1 MAAKPIEV
9 SCHCG
14 AAKLEV
20 ARRPR
25 RLTSCNCSIC
35 RRTGGLW
42 AYYRSS
48 EVRFKYRRR
57 DVEAYVWGDRMLR
70 LIRCKTC
77 GCVLHWVARKRT
89 PDDRLGVNMRNA
101 DPAVIAK
108 VRVRRFDGAK
118 TWKFLD

>member
-1 MAAKPIEV
+1 MSLIEL

-14 AAKLEV
+14 AAKLEL

-35 RRTGGLW
+35 RRYGTLW

-48 EVRFKYRRR
+48 EVRFRFRRR
-57 DVEAYVWGDRMLR
+57 DVAAYAWGDRMLR
-70 LIRCKTC
+70 FIRCKAC
-77 GCVLHWVARKRT
+77 GCVMHWEPARKTREC
-89 PDDRLGVNMRNA
+89 RVGVNMRNA
-101 DPAVIAK
+101 DPAAIAS
-108 VRVRRFDGAK
+108 VRVRRLDGAK